1 LPNALRTLSCLR
13 PVAIVTCWIAIV
25 GCPSVAR
32 AQSAVD
38 GFDPGA
44 NNAVWAFAR
53 QPDGKILVGGDFT
66 TMGGGG
72 TGVTTRNR
80 IARLNADG
88 SLDTTFNRPV
98 PRSRTW

>member
-1 LPNALRTLSCLR
+1 VNNRLSSVAVAL
-13 PVAIVTCWIAIV
+13 AACWIAIV
-25 GCPSVAR
+25 CCPTVAR

-44 NNAVWAFAR
+44 NGIVWAITPQA
-53 QPDGKILVGGDFT
+53 DGKILVGGDFT